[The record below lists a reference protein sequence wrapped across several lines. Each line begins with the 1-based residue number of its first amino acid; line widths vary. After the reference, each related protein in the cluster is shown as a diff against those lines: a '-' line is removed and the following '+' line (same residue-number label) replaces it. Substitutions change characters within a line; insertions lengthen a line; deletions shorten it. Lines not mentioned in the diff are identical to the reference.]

1 MFSHVLQSCYR
12 NSCNLNTMTYGLLC
26 LVPKW
31 HLLSC
36 DSVFEALLWQGMG
49 YMYLSP
55 TCIISEFQNLS
66 FCPLRRNCL
75 MSLLVFFTIVHVF
88 ALIFVTVTI
97 LTHLCVF
104 HCHFVCFVLLFQGHV
119 TCRNCNP
126 TGPFFSLSTS
136 TFQLYSFNLNLQFDD
151 SLHPQICRFSQG

>member
-1 MFSHVLQSCYR
+1 MFSYVFQSCYR
-12 NSCNLNTMTYGLLC
+12 NSCNLNTMTYGLLY
-26 LVPKW
+26 LVQNCVFCPV
-31 HLLSC
+31 
-36 DSVFEALLWQGMG
+36 SVFEALLWLGMG
-49 YMYLSP
+49 YMFLGP
-55 TCIISEFQNLS
+55 TCMISEFQNLS

-104 HCHFVCFVLLFQGHV
+104 HCHFVCSVLLFQGRV

-126 TGPFFSLSTS
+126 TGPLFSLSTS

-151 SLHPQICRFSQG
+151 SFHPQI

>member
-26 LVPKW
+26 LVQNCIFCPVIPF
-31 HLLSC
+31 LRLSYGRG
-36 DSVFEALLWQGMG
+36 WG
-49 YMYLSP
+49 

-97 LTHLCVF
+97 LTHLFVF

-126 TGPFFSLSTS
+126 TGPLYSFSTS

-151 SLHPQICRFSQG
+151 SFHPQIYRFSQG

>member
-1 MFSHVLQSCYR
+1 MCFSHAIEIPATWTPWLMVSSALFQNGIFCPVIPFLR
-12 NSCNLNTMTYGLLC
+12 
-26 LVPKW
+26 
-31 HLLSC
+31 LSYH
-36 DSVFEALLWQGMG
+36 WQGMG

-97 LTHLCVF
+97 LTHLFVF

-126 TGPFFSLSTS
+126 TGPLYSFSTS

-151 SLHPQICRFSQG
+151 SFHPQIYRFSQG

>member
-1 MFSHVLQSCYR
+1 MCFSHAIEIPATWTPWLMVSSTLCKIASPVLCFHFWGS
-12 NSCNLNTMTYGLLC
+12 LM
-26 LVPKW
+26 
-31 HLLSC
+31 
-36 DSVFEALLWQGMG
+36 QGMG

-55 TCIISEFQNLS
+55 TCIISEFQDLS

-104 HCHFVCFVLLFQGHV
+104 HYHFVCFVLLFQGHV

-126 TGPFFSLSTS
+126 TGPLFSLSTS

-151 SLHPQICRFSQG
+151 SLHPHICRFSQG

>member
-75 MSLLVFFTIVHVF
+75 MSLLVFFTICTCLCPYFCHCYNFNPSFCLSLPFCLFCVAVSRSC
-88 ALIFVTVTI
+88 
-97 LTHLCVF
+97 HLSE
-104 HCHFVCFVLLFQGHV
+104 L
-119 TCRNCNP
+119 
-126 TGPFFSLSTS
+126 
-136 TFQLYSFNLNLQFDD
+136 
-151 SLHPQICRFSQG
+151 